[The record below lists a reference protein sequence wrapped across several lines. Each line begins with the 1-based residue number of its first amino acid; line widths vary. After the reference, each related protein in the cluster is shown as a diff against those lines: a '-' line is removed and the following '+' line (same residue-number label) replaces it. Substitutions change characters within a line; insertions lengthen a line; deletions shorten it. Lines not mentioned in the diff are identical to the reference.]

1 MAANTG
7 AIYQPVA
14 STPPATLASWS
25 LKTATQQGHPLPIH
39 ELSSAVL
46 DHGPV
51 PAGVTRQAGSP
62 RCASAAV
69 TARPPL
75 TACSTQ
81 MALSPPLAIAQHRS
95 VLRRLGGPPPRL
107 WLAGRWPWR
116 RSVAISAPA
125 CCLPNSS
132 KRTGGRCGPSPLH
145 HGPCGIGV
153 GQQSLQ
159 VPQLCGRSPFHH
171 FPPRCRSVRRLIH
184 RQ

>member
-14 STPPATLASWS
+14 STPPATLVSWS

-107 WLAGRWPWR
+107 WFAGRWPCR
-116 RSVAISAPA
+116 CSVAISAPV
-125 CCLPNSS
+125 CCLSNSS
-132 KRTGGRCGPSPLH
+132 KWAGAAGHLRRTMAHVVLALAS
-145 HGPCGIGV
+145 
-153 GQQSLQ
+153 S
-159 VPQLCGRSPFHH
+159 RS
-171 FPPRCRSVRRLIH
+171 RYRSCATVARSVISHLAVAADVV
-184 RQ
+184 